1 MRLALLVKSRLRVR
15 MEGVAYKCPHPPQR
29 PALSPPKSNSDLAID
44 GGGVAAVAAPRRF
57 QKLPERPRRSGE
69 GPKQAEPNRDASRCA
84 TSPPLFS
91 NRIRSDFW
99 YRSPFPRRRRRRRP
113 PQCSI
118 SRCRAS
124 LLLQSRPRRRHAP
137 EASRRRRC
145 AASAGCLPARPPAR
159 RSPRR
164 STARG
169 LGSSL
174 LSAACLVLALASS
187 PPLCVAGT
195 CPRAA
200 PAGQSNRATT
210 QAPWHSTQLPLPF
223 SKIFG
228 DFLLSRISHPL
239 FNWISGL
246 KVELFYHTIKHAVQY
261 HLSSVNIAES
271 YPTAAAAATPCPSD
285 SSGHLTRSAPPI
297 SSHFA
302 AKQATELGNS

>member
-1 MRLALLVKSRLRVR
+1 VRALPPLSLGSDPIFGTDPHFHAGAGDRSSSAPSPAAALLCSSN
-15 MEGVAYKCPHPPQR
+15 
-29 PALSPPKSNSDLAID
+29 PAP
-44 GGGVAAVAAPRRF
+44 AVATPLKRTAGASALH
-57 QKLPERPRRSGE
+57 LP
-69 GPKQAEPNRDASRCA
+69 
-84 TSPPLFS
+84 
-91 NRIRSDFW
+91 
-99 YRSPFPRRRRRRRP
+99 
-113 PQCSI
+113 
-118 SRCRAS
+118 
-124 LLLQSRPRRRHAP
+124 
-137 EASRRRRC
+137 
-145 AASAGCLPARPPAR
+145 AASPPAR
-159 RSPRR
+159 RSPRPVVPR
-164 STARG
+164 CSTARR
-169 LGSSL
+169 LSSSL

-271 YPTAAAAATPCPSD
+271 YPTAAATAAPLPEYLLRAPYAVSAY
-285 SSGHLTRSAPPI
+285 HLLSFFCEA
-297 SSHFA
+297 S
-302 AKQATELGNS
+302 N